1 MMIWSLL
8 IINLIVV
15 LAHASG
21 FFEYMDDWVSKK
33 WRFHHLPKIMV
44 CALCQT
50 NWLSILYILV
60 TGQFSLLGLMLCLV
74 NAHLTDI
81 TLPLVQTI
89 KDFLLKILVLIN
101 KLIDLL

>member
-21 FFEYMDDWVSKK
+21 FFEYLDDWVNRK

-60 TGQFSLLGLMLCLV
+60 TGQFSLGALALCIA

-81 TLPLVQTI
+81 TLPLIQTI
-89 KDFLLKILVLIN
+89 KNFLLKILGLIN
-101 KLIDLL
+101 NLIDLL

>member
-1 MMIWSLL
+1 MIVDLL
-8 IINLIVV
+8 LINLIVV

-21 FFEYMDDWVSKK
+21 FFEYLDDWVSTK

-50 NWLSILYILV
+50 NWLSILYILI

-89 KDFLLKILVLIN
+89 KNTFLNVIGWLNNYL
-101 KLIDLL
+101 

>member
-1 MMIWSLL
+1 MILDLL
-8 IINLIVV
+8 FINLIVV

-21 FFEYMDDWVSKK
+21 FFEYLDDWVSKK

-60 TGQFSLLGLMLCLV
+60 TGQFSLGALVLCIA

-81 TLPLVQTI
+81 TLPMIQTI
-89 KDFLLKILVLIN
+89 KNFLLKILGLIN
-101 KLIDLL
+101 NLIDLL

>member
-1 MMIWSLL
+1 MILDLL
-8 IINLIVV
+8 FINLIVV

-21 FFEYMDDWVSKK
+21 FFEYLDDWVSRK

-50 NWLSILYILV
+50 FWLSMLFILV
-60 TGQFSLLGLMLCLV
+60 TGQFTIPGILLCFV

-81 TLPLVQTI
+81 TIPLVQTI
-89 KDFLLKILVLIN
+89 KNFLLKIIGWMNDFLQ
-101 KLIDLL
+101 